1 MKKFLI
7 LITLTLLLASA
18 TVHSQQERCGMNSY
32 MEALKKNP
40 ELLRLYN
47 ANQARFETMKNNKTY
62 RFSNTVMTPIVI
74 PVAVHF
80 PTADES
86 DRACLEALAQT
97 RAIGEGTNKAL
108 DLDKFDL
115 YYHHMFLWDSNEE
128 KIVGAYRMGL
138 GKDIYKARGINVLQ
152 TFLLKYHFLKPLL
165 LNTPIHFPFGTLGVN
180 TIGCFLIGL
189 ILGYFIK
196 DGEISNSYTVLLA
209 TGFCGGFT
217 TFSAFAFE
225 NQMFLKNGD
234 FTNFILYS
242 LGSVAFGILAVFFGI
257 FLSKFI

>member
-1 MKKFLI
+1 MK
-7 LITLTLLLASA
+7 
-18 TVHSQQERCGMNSY
+18 Q
-32 MEALKKNP
+32 
-40 ELLRLYN
+40 
-47 ANQARFETMKNNKTY
+47 
-62 RFSNTVMTPIVI
+62 IVL
-74 PVAVHF
+74 VF
-80 PTADES
+80 
-86 DRACLEALAQT
+86 
-97 RAIGEGTNKAL
+97 IGG
-108 DLDKFDL
+108 
-115 YYHHMFLWDSNEE
+115 
-128 KIVGAYRMGL
+128 GL
-138 GKDIYKARGINVLQ
+138 GSVCRYTVGR
-152 TFLLKYHFLKPLL
+152 TFN
-165 LNTPIHFPFGTLGVN
+165 NTPIHFPFGTLGVN